1 MIATYQIYHEKRVLQ
16 AHLILNNNTDNESV
30 QLEVTH

>member
-1 MIATYQIYHEKRVLQ
+1 MTAAYQIYHEKRVLQ